1 MYCAV
6 FKAVRKCV
14 GKGEKRMEGKTVA
27 SSALI
32 MSVVMQPDQ
41 ANPSGNVHGGEIMK
55 LMDNAAYV
63 VAQRH
68 ARTNVVTAR
77 VDELIFHQ
85 PIFVGNLVT
94 CHAFLTF
101 VNRSSMEVVVTVEV
115 EDLFSEASAKAAL
128 SAYFTMVALN
138 VGGKPLSVS
147 PLKLETEEEKIR
159 FEAGQQR
166 HEMNKRKKEEGQ
178 TVFFDR

>member
-1 MYCAV
+1 
-6 FKAVRKCV
+6 
-14 GKGEKRMEGKTVA
+14 MEDKTVA

-85 PIFVGNLVT
+85 PIYVGNLVT

-101 VNRSSMEVVVTVEV
+101 VNRSSMEVVVTVAV
-115 EDLFSEASAKAAL
+115 ENLFSESPGKCAL
-128 SAYFTMVALN
+128 TAYFTMVALN
-138 VGGKPLSVS
+138 VGGKPLSVL

-159 FEAGQQR
+159 FEEGRRR
-166 HEMNKRKKEEGQ
+166 HELNRSKKKEAQVLLVGS
-178 TVFFDR
+178 

>member
-1 MYCAV
+1 
-6 FKAVRKCV
+6 
-14 GKGEKRMEGKTVA
+14 MEDKTVA
-27 SSALI
+27 SSALM

-41 ANPSGNVHGGEIMK
+41 ANPAGNVHGGEIMK
-55 LMDNAAYV
+55 LMDNAAFV

-101 VNRSSMEVVVTVEV
+101 VSRSSMEVVVTVEV
-115 EDLFSEASAKAAL
+115 EDLFSEAPGKCAL

-138 VGGKPLSVS
+138 AGGKPLRIS
-147 PLKLETEEEKIR
+147 PLKLETDEERVR
-159 FEAGQQR
+159 FEEGRQR
-166 HEMNKRKKEEGQ
+166 HELNKSKKKEAQILLVGN
-178 TVFFDR
+178 

>member
-1 MYCAV
+1 MV
-6 FKAVRKCV
+6 
-14 GKGEKRMEGKTVA
+14 MEDKTVT

-41 ANPSGNVHGGEIMK
+41 ANPAGNVHGGEIMK

-85 PIFVGNLVT
+85 PIYVGNLVT

-101 VNRSSMEVVVTVEV
+101 VNRSSMEVIVTVEV
-115 EDLFSEASAKAAL
+115 ENLFSEAPGKCAIT
-128 SAYFTMVALN
+128 AYFTMVALN
-138 VGGKPLSVS
+138 VGGKPLGVS
-147 PLKLETEEEKIR
+147 PLKLETEEEKRR
-159 FEAGQQR
+159 FEEGRQR
-166 HEMNKRKKEEGQ
+166 HELNMSKKKQAQILLVGS
-178 TVFFDR
+178 

>member
-1 MYCAV
+1 
-6 FKAVRKCV
+6 
-14 GKGEKRMEGKTVA
+14 MEDKTVA
-27 SSALI
+27 SSALV

-55 LMDNAAYV
+55 LMDNAAFV

-85 PIFVGNLVT
+85 PIYVGNLVT

-115 EDLFSEASAKAAL
+115 EDLFSELPGKCAL

-138 VGGKPLSVS
+138 VGGKSLRIS
-147 PLKLETEEEKIR
+147 PLKLETEEEKVR
-159 FEAGQQR
+159 FEEGRQR
-166 HEMNKRKKEEGQ
+166 HELSKSKKKEAQILLVGN
-178 TVFFDR
+178 

>member
-1 MYCAV
+1 
-6 FKAVRKCV
+6 
-14 GKGEKRMEGKTVA
+14 MEGKTVA

-41 ANPSGNVHGGEIMK
+41 ANPAGNVHGGEIMK
-55 LMDNAAYV
+55 LMDNAAFV

-77 VDELIFHQ
+77 VDELIFHH
-85 PIFVGNLVT
+85 PIYVGNLVT

-115 EDLFSEASAKAAL
+115 ENLFSESPGKCAL
-128 SAYFTMVALN
+128 TAYFTMVALN
-138 VGGKPLSVS
+138 VGGKPMSIF

-159 FEAGQQR
+159 FEEGRQR
-166 HEMNKRKKEEGQ
+166 HELNKSKKKEAQILLVGN
-178 TVFFDR
+178 

>member
-1 MYCAV
+1 
-6 FKAVRKCV
+6 
-14 GKGEKRMEGKTVA
+14 
-27 SSALI
+27 
-32 MSVVMQPDQ
+32 MQPDQ

-85 PIFVGNLVT
+85 PIYVGNLVT

-101 VNRSSMEVVVTVEV
+101 VNRSSMEVVVTVAV
-115 EDLFSEASAKAAL
+115 ENLFSESPGKCAL
-128 SAYFTMVALN
+128 TAYFTMVALN
-138 VGGKPLSVS
+138 VGGKPLSVL

-159 FEAGQQR
+159 FEEGRRR
-166 HEMNKRKKEEGQ
+166 HELNRSKKKEAQVLLVGS
-178 TVFFDR
+178 

>member
-1 MYCAV
+1 
-6 FKAVRKCV
+6 
-14 GKGEKRMEGKTVA
+14 MEDKTVA
-27 SSALI
+27 SSALV

-85 PIFVGNLVT
+85 PIYVGNLVT

-115 EDLFSEASAKAAL
+115 ENLFSESPGICAL
-128 SAYFTMVALN
+128 TAYFTMVALN

-147 PLKLETEEEKIR
+147 PLKLETDEEKVR
-159 FEAGQQR
+159 FEKGRQR
-166 HEMNKRKKEEGQ
+166 HELNMSKKKEGQ
-178 TVFFDR
+178 ILLVGS